1 MGLVGLV
8 VVFVFNSIKNLHN
21 PIFLW
26 GKKRKKTSPASWRK
40 LVIKGGM
47 TRRLSL
53 RKEEREREVEQVRAD
68 EQIKALLRTDRQP

>member
-26 GKKRKKTSPASWRK
+26 GKKRKENITCFLEKA
-40 LVIKGGM
+40 GHQ
-47 TRRLSL
+47 RRHD
-53 RKEEREREVEQVRAD
+53 KEVKFEERRERER
-68 EQIKALLRTDRQP
+68 